1 LHRRLGHLSFD
12 LLCRLSGLG
21 LLRGLPLLKFESD
34 LVCALCHHGKMI
46 VASHSLVNT
55 VMTEHPG
62 QLLHMDT
69 VGPSRVRFTGGKWY
83 VLVIVDDYSRYSWVF
98 FLESKDE
105 VFEHFWS
112 LALRLNNEHPNCLK
126 VIHSD
131 NGIEF
136 RNASFD
142 QFCLEHGVDQ

>member
-1 LHRRLGHLSFD
+1 
-12 LLCRLSGLG
+12 
-21 LLRGLPLLKFESD
+21 
-34 LVCALCHHGKMI
+34 
-46 VASHSLVNT
+46 
-55 VMTEHPG
+55 
-62 QLLHMDT
+62 MDT
-69 VGPSRVRFTGGKWY
+69 VGPSQVRSMGGMLY

-105 VFEHFWS
+105 VFEQFQS

-131 NGIEF
+131 NGTKF

-142 QFCLEHGVDQ
+142 EFCLEHGVDQQFLAPTCSSTE